1 MLRLKNMIGL
11 MVYTAVLGIAV
22 TAGAIL
28 MA

>member
-1 MLRLKNMIGL
+1 MLQLKSMIGL
-11 MVYTAVLGIAV
+11 MVYTAVLGVAV